1 MSGLRRTPLY
11 RALHRPNLILG
22 GEREPMIIVLFVSV
36 ALLVLAMNVYAFIV
50 GLLFLFGSVYGLRQ
64 MAKHD
69 PFMSKVFFQQLFFR
83 KYYAPFS
90 HPARIGK
97 NAWNSKGY

>member
-1 MSGLRRTPLY
+1 MSGLRETPIY
-11 RALHRPNLILG
+11 RALHRPNLIMG
-22 GEREPMIIVLFVSV
+22 GERMPMIIVFFLAG
-36 ALLVLAMNVYAFIV
+36 ALMVLAMNIYAFIV
-50 GLLFLFGSVYGLRQ
+50 GSIILLVSVYGLRE

-69 PFMSKVFFQQLFFR
+69 PFMVQVFFQQLFLR

-90 HPARIGK
+90 HPSREGR

>member
-1 MSGLRRTPLY
+1 MSNLRQTPIY
-11 RALHRPNLILG
+11 RALHRPNLISG
-22 GEREPMIIVLFVSV
+22 GERELMIIVFFVSA
-36 ALLVLAMNVYAFIV
+36 ALLILAMNVYAFLV
-50 GLLFLFGSVYGLRQ
+50 GVFFMFGSVYGLRQ

-69 PFMSKVFFQQLFFR
+69 PCMSKVFFQQLFFR

-90 HPARIGK
+90 NPARIGK

>member
-36 ALLVLAMNVYAFIV
+36 ALMGLAMNFYAFLV

-69 PFMSKVFFQQLFFR
+69 PCMSKVFFQQLFLK

-97 NAWNSKGY
+97 NSWNSKGY